1 MCLCVTILQKGL
13 FVMRDSVCVYLMRGE
28 YDDRLVW
35 PFHGEITIQLVNQ
48 IKDQKHEECTIT
60 FDDKSLISSC
70 CRVTSGERAKSG
82 CVGSLALQRYKD
94 DCDSVRFRVTKVV
107 IWHHNVM

>member
-1 MCLCVTILQKGL
+1 MCLCVTILQKSWL
-13 FVMRDSVCVYLMRGE
+13 VMRDSVYVYLMRGE

-35 PFHGEITIQLVNQ
+35 PFHGDITVQLVNQ
-48 IKDQKHEECTIT
+48 IKDQKHEEYTFT

-70 CRVTSGERAKSG
+70 SRVTSGERAKSG
-82 CVGSLALQRYKD
+82 CVQSLALHCYKD

-107 IWHHNVM
+107 IWHRNVM